1 MGEIKA
7 EIIYGFL
14 SFLIFFR
21 ATRNTRELNLW
32 VWTLAASALVVGTFC
47 LIAFLH
53 GSDPYYVGMHGGL
66 LYYAGYINTIL
77 PIFFAMAILCAGL
90 ARIALLCLI
99 AFLLLTAY
107 VTTSR
112 AVWVCLLL
120 ELVIFGGLYLTCMDI
135 KPLIRRWALTA
146 TIGFFSL
153 FSMALVYVAKEK
165 LNLSGGPVEVI
176 VQTAKSDLRPR
187 LWADSIDFIRERP
200 FTGAGFG
207 RMVLG
212 NELVE
217 QQKNRNHSHAHNMVL
232 NYALQLGLLGP
243 IVLLFLFFSV
253 VREFWKLVK
262 SRDRELKILGIA
274 GLAMVGGVLGQG
286 MIEDIFVR
294 HLGWMFWA
302 LVGMLLGLS
311 ANKVRA

>member
-1 MGEIKA
+1 M
-7 EIIYGFL
+7 
-14 SFLIFFR
+14 
-21 ATRNTRELNLW
+21 
-32 VWTLAASALVVGTFC
+32 
-47 LIAFLH
+47 
-53 GSDPYYVGMHGGL
+53 
-66 LYYAGYINTIL
+66 
-77 PIFFAMAILCAGL
+77 
-90 ARIALLCLI
+90 
-99 AFLLLTAY
+99 
-107 VTTSR
+107 
-112 AVWVCLLL
+112 WVCLLL

-135 KPLIRRWALTA
+135 KPLIRRWALAA